1 MATQDDFAAAKYHA
15 PVALYCGSVPKFK
28 SRYTTLQGG
37 SVDSDTWFCDSSWI
51 TEEEALT
58 QDPREREVSS
68 ASLETIQIKDK
79 LKKRRMSEGLLPSQ
93 KGLTDCSDAKG
104 VILESAVSGP
114 ASQRSLITSKPMPP
128 IQNSLPSSEPSGMS
142 DGEQEHGENGTGCGD
157 SDGKNK
163 ELMSE
168 DKGHQASLL
177 PLYYRGGN
185 GKKSLGVPLIPPIVK
200 SARPSDEAPGSSAV
214 HLSSSQHQEALEMTP
229 RSSNSSEEKT
239 LESPELRTLEPILPV
254 LQHHVVDAVKSAGH
268 LHEPVP
274 PLAVLPLNQ
283 DKEMDRLMS
292 PHLLSD
298 DDLRDSNGRIHVT
311 LSKSAQ
317 KKIYQK
323 RMREM
328 ELLRLEREKERDKE
342 KSLEFSTKNVDPG
355 VAAKESFGLPP
366 INGMVSLSA
375 STSNA
380 CRESAGTAL
389 RKRENRS
396 SLPSIHVNTEGCS
409 FPRNSSANSLPA
421 VGLDFLEWGE
431 EPARGASWEA
441 RPFPHPQQELL
452 NALTWLKSDDW

>member
-1 MATQDDFAAAKYHA
+1 
-15 PVALYCGSVPKFK
+15 
-28 SRYTTLQGG
+28 
-37 SVDSDTWFCDSSWI
+37 
-51 TEEEALT
+51 
-58 QDPREREVSS
+58 
-68 ASLETIQIKDK
+68 
-79 LKKRRMSEGLLPSQ
+79 
-93 KGLTDCSDAKG
+93 
-104 VILESAVSGP
+104 
-114 ASQRSLITSKPMPP
+114 
-128 IQNSLPSSEPSGMS
+128 
-142 DGEQEHGENGTGCGD
+142 
-157 SDGKNK
+157 
-163 ELMSE
+163 
-168 DKGHQASLL
+168 
-177 PLYYRGGN
+177 
-185 GKKSLGVPLIPPIVK
+185 
-200 SARPSDEAPGSSAV
+200 
-214 HLSSSQHQEALEMTP
+214 
-229 RSSNSSEEKT
+229 
-239 LESPELRTLEPILPV
+239 
-254 LQHHVVDAVKSAGH
+254 VKSAGH

-396 SLPSIHVNTEGCS
+396 SLPSIHV
-409 FPRNSSANSLPA
+409 
-421 VGLDFLEWGE
+421 
-431 EPARGASWEA
+431 
-441 RPFPHPQQELL
+441 
-452 NALTWLKSDDW
+452 